1 MGQLPALV
9 YIDECFMKIANLVL
23 NNFINDS
30 RVLKTSRTLLNSG
43 YDVCVVALHDADLKE
58 NETTRGVSVHRIK
71 LVSRAWSKHK
81 IIQVFKLLEFIG
93 RFVLR
98 YRKLDVLHCNDL
110 NGLFVGFCCKLTR
123 TKITIIYDS
132 HEFAIND
139 VPHQSARSIKLKKML
154 EGFLIKFAH
163 SVINVS
169 DSIAN
174 EYSRLYNIP
183 KPHLVLNCPA
193 YHEQTKR
200 NLFRENLGIRAD
212 QTIFL
217 YQGGLSKGRG
227 IELLLEAFSDLDTD
241 KNVLVCM
248 GYGPLEC
255 LIQEKAQ
262 QQNTI
267 FFHPAVSPDVLLNYT
282 SSADYGVSFIEDSCL
297 SYRYCLPNK
306 MFEYLMAGLPV
317 LTSNLFEMKRLVETE
332 GVGIVAEENTV
343 EGFRN
348 AVEASLSQ
356 DYDAIQKNVF
366 AARKKYCWE
375 EQEKVLKEIYHAL

>member
-1 MGQLPALV
+1 MGQLRALV
-9 YIDECFMKIANLVL
+9 YIDGFFMKIANLVL
-23 NNFINDS
+23 NNFLNDS
-30 RVLKTSRTLLNSG
+30 RVLKTSNTLLDSG
-43 YDVCVVALHDADLKE
+43 YGVCVVALHDAGLKE
-58 NETTRGVSVHRIK
+58 NETIRGVPVHRIK

-81 IIQVFKLLEFIG
+81 LIQVFKILEFIG
-93 RFVLR
+93 RVVLR

-123 TKITIIYDS
+123 PKIIIVYDS

-139 VPHQSARSIKLKKML
+139 VPNQSARSIKLKKML

-193 YHEQTKR
+193 YYEQPKR
-200 NLFRENLGIRAD
+200 NLLRESLNIRSD

-227 IELLLEAFSDLDTD
+227 IELLLEAFSDLDSD
-241 KNVLVCM
+241 RNVLVCM
-248 GYGPLEC
+248 GYGPLEG
-255 LIQEKAQ
+255 LIQKKAQ
-262 QQNTI
+262 QQSTV
-267 FFHPAVSPDVLLNYT
+267 FFHSAVTPDVLLNYT

-343 EGFRN
+343 DGFKK
-348 AVEASLSQ
+348 AVEASLNQ
-356 DYDAIQKNVF
+356 DYDTIQKNVF
-366 AARKKYCWE
+366 AVRKKYCWE